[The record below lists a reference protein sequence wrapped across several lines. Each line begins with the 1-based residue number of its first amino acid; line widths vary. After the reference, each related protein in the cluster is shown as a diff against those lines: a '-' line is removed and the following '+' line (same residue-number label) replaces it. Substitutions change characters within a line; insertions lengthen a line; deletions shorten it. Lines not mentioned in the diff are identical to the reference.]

1 MYFCPQQWKGS
12 TWLLVMILAGKK
24 DEQFILP
31 VNFVSRKSSMTSL
44 WEKPLFVLIV
54 QDAWTWTKF

>member
-1 MYFCPQQWKGS
+1 
-12 TWLLVMILAGKK
+12 MILAGKK

-54 QDAWTWTKF
+54 QDA